1 MFGAI
6 AGDIIGSVYEWKNVK
21 STDFELFSSGSTF
34 TDDTVLTVAVA
45 DCILKDGDYTATL
58 KTYGRRF
65 PHAGYGKS
73 FYKWLFSESTAPYYS
88 FGNGAAMRVSPVG
101 FAGHTLEK
109 VLEEAKRSAE
119 VTHNHPEG
127 IKGAQVTAAAVFL
140 ARTGKDKEEIKQYL
154 AGFSGYDLEQT
165 LDEIRPHY
173 SFDVT
178 CQGSVPQ
185 AVRAF
190 LESTDYE
197 DAIRK
202 AISLGGDSDTIACIT
217 GGIAQAY
224 YKEIPHF
231 ILKKTKELLAPDL
244 LAVVEEFNRKFNL
257 EY

>member
-6 AGDIIGSVYEWKNVK
+6 AGDIIGSVYEWQNIK
-21 STDFELFSSGSTF
+21 STDFKLFSSGSAF

-45 DCILKDGDYTATL
+45 ECILKGGDYATTL

-73 FYKWLFSESTAPYYS
+73 FQKWFLSGSMAPYYS
-88 FGNGAAMRVSPVG
+88 FGNGAAMRVSPIG
-101 FAGHTLEK
+101 FAGDNLEK

-140 ARTGKDKEEIKQYL
+140 ARTGKSKKEIKQYL
-154 AGFSGYDLEQT
+154 AEYSGYDLEQT
-165 LDEIRPHY
+165 LDEVRPHY

-202 AISLGGDSDTIACIT
+202 AISLGGDSDTIACIA

-224 YKEIPHF
+224 YKEIPHS
-231 ILKKTKELLAPDL
+231 ILEKTKELLAPDL
-244 LAVVEEFNRKFNL
+244 LAVVEEFNRRFDLK
-257 EY
+257 Y

>member
-45 DCILKDGDYTATL
+45 ESILEGSDYALAL
-58 KTYGRRF
+58 KAYGQRF

-73 FYKWLFSESTAPYYS
+73 FYKWLFSENMSPYYS

-101 FAGHTLEK
+101 FAGDTLEK

-127 IKGAQVTAAAVFL
+127 IKGARVTAAAVFL
-140 ARTGKDKEEIKQYL
+140 ARTGKSKEEIKQYL
-154 AGFSGYDLEQT
+154 ADYSGYDLEQT

-202 AISLGGDSDTIACIT
+202 AISLGGDSDTIACIA

-231 ILKKTKELLAPDL
+231 ILEKTRELLAPDL
-244 LAVVEEFNRKFNL
+244 LAVVERFNREFDLK
-257 EY
+257 Y